1 MSDKSEESDSRP
13 SGSANKRQRISK
25 ACSLCRTKKIRCDG
39 NVPCGNCKL
48 YKCVDQCIYEEQ
60 RKKRSTNRKD
70 RYIQELEAR
79 LKILEGRS
87 NDSNLDSTS
96 YRTAD
101 SADDDDVYILAEEMD
116 TLIINSQGDSTYFG
130 QGLGLSSIG
139 VTAVNQ
145 QDKTSLLGHPIFTS
159 FDLGD
164 SDLADGLI
172 PFCSLPQKSMIDRCL
187 RDYFSSWQEL
197 FPIFNETIFRE
208 RYQSSLTD
216 RDAEI
221 DFKWSACLNIAIA
234 LGEQSQSRSKFSS
247 VKQSPGW
254 NCFRNSY
261 TLVHGLL
268 SRLNVQCV
276 QATVAMSFY
285 LYGCGKISYCWTV
298 LGVVI
303 RTMQAMGM
311 NRQIDKSTL
320 ALSDQEIEE
329 RVNVF
334 WVVYIKERTL
344 SACLGRPYLLND
356 FDIDIALPA
365 PRASFD
371 PFIHLIQSASITG
384 NIQRRLYSAHA
395 KSRSTPEELLVARH
409 ELQREL
415 ERWVLEIPEPFR
427 PTLSLPNTVDDPRYT
442 VLGMQYFANTWGI
455 HKSGLQNADTEKQ
468 ICYTEGS
475 AAISLQAAR
484 CCIWTAQAVSHFST
498 GQWLVIIYPL
508 VAAILLTIGIVR
520 CPTHAQAEKDA
531 QIVESTVELY
541 STTTT
546 GYAEM
551 TLHLAK
557 VCGKLYRTVREILK
571 KDGRSPSNVTRA
583 NSESATSGFNAE
595 SLLTDAE
602 LSLSIDQF
610 EVGTW
615 ENLEDFG
622 STLFESGTNLF
633 EVWSESRQE

>member
-1 MSDKSEESDSRP
+1 M
-13 SGSANKRQRISK
+13 
-25 ACSLCRTKKIRCDG
+25 LH
-39 NVPCGNCKL
+39 
-48 YKCVDQCIYEEQ
+48 
-60 RKKRSTNRKD
+60 
-70 RYIQELEAR
+70 
-79 LKILEGRS
+79 
-87 NDSNLDSTS
+87 
-96 YRTAD
+96 RTAD
-101 SADDDDVYILAEEMD
+101 STDDDEVYILAEEME
-116 TLIINSQGDSTYFG
+116 TLIIYSQGDSNYFG
-130 QGLGLSSIG
+130 QGLGLSAIG

-145 QDKTSLLGHPIFTS
+145 QDKASLLGHPIFS
-159 FDLGD
+159 NFDLAD
-164 SDLADGLI
+164 TDLADGLV
-172 PFCSLPQKSMIDRCL
+172 PFSSLLPQKSTIDLYL

-221 DFKWSACLNIAIA
+221 DYPWSACLNIAIA
-234 LGEQSQSRSKFSS
+234 LGEQSQCRSRFSS

-268 SRLNVQCV
+268 SRLNVQCI

-285 LYGCGKISYCWTV
+285 LYGCGKISYCWTL

-311 NRQIDKSTL
+311 NRQIDTSTL

-334 WVVYIKERTL
+334 WVVYIKDGTL

-365 PRASFD
+365 PRASSD
-371 PFIHLIQSASITG
+371 SFIHLIKSAAITG

-415 ERWVLEIPEPFR
+415 ERWVLEIPEQFR
-427 PTLSLPNTVDDPRYT
+427 PTLSVPNTVDDPRYT
-442 VLGMQYFANTWGI
+442 VLGMQYFANTWSI
-455 HKSGLQNADTEKQ
+455 HKSGLQNVDNENQ
-468 ICYTEGS
+468 IYSTEGS
-475 AAISLQAAR
+475 AAMSLQAAR
-484 CCIWTAQAVSHFST
+484 YCIWTAQGVSHFST

-508 VAAILLTIGIVR
+508 VAAIVLTIGIVR
-520 CPTHAQAEKDA
+520 YPNHAQAEKDA
-531 QIVESTVELY
+531 QIVGSTVKLA
-541 STTTT
+541 T
-546 GYAEM
+546 GYAEVSM
-551 TLHLAK
+551 HLAK
-557 VCGKLYRTVREILK
+557 VCGKLYRTVKETLK
-571 KDGRSPSNVTRA
+571 GGDCPAQSNVTPV
-583 NSESATSGFNAE
+583 NPDSATSVFNAE
-595 SLLTDAE
+595 SLLTDVE

-610 EVGTW
+610 GVGAW
-615 ENLEDFG
+615 ESREDFG
-622 STLFESGTNLF
+622 SSLFESGTNLF
-633 EVWSESRQE
+633 EVDVQSESREQ